1 MKKYIIF
8 FSIVSLI
15 ITTSIVKSSTRQLE
29 KNIFTLEEEVKILE
43 EKFNF
48 LILENDYLTTPERLI
63 RLKEKIFKDQ
73 FFPIDPR
80 DIKKIENNAK
90 SVVTEVKIVLD
101 KVSLIDLFVKSKIFK
116 SLYFLRL
123 SRTLSKITTVSFIE

>member
-43 EKFNF
+43 EKFDF
-48 LILENDYLTTPERLI
+48 LLLENDYLTTPERLI
-63 RLKEKIFKDQ
+63 GLKEKMFKDK
-73 FFPIDPR
+73 FIPIDPK
-80 DIKKIENNAK
+80 DIKK
-90 SVVTEVKIVLD
+90 LD
-101 KVSLIDLFVKSKIFK
+101 
-116 SLYFLRL
+116 
-123 SRTLSKITTVSFIE
+123 TNE

>member
-43 EKFNF
+43 EKYDF
-48 LILENDYLTTPERLI
+48 LLLENNYLTTPERLI
-63 RLKEKIFKDQ
+63 GLKEKIFKNK
-73 FFPIDPR
+73 FFPINPK
-80 DIKKIENNAK
+80 DIKNININE
-90 SVVTEVKIVLD
+90 
-101 KVSLIDLFVKSKIFK
+101 
-116 SLYFLRL
+116 
-123 SRTLSKITTVSFIE
+123 

>member
-8 FSIVSLI
+8 FCIVCLI

-29 KNIFTLEEEVKILE
+29 KNIFILEEEVKILE

-48 LILENDYLTTPERLI
+48 LILENDYLTSPERLI

-80 DIKKIENNAK
+80 DIEKIDNN
-90 SVVTEVKIVLD
+90 E
-101 KVSLIDLFVKSKIFK
+101 
-116 SLYFLRL
+116 
-123 SRTLSKITTVSFIE
+123 

>member
-29 KNIFTLEEEVKILE
+29 KNIFILEEEVKILE

-48 LILENDYLTTPERLI
+48 LLLENDYLTTPERLI
-63 RLKEKIFKDQ
+63 GLKEKIFKDK
-73 FFPIDPR
+73 FFPIDPK
-80 DIKKIENNAK
+80 DIKKIDNN
-90 SVVTEVKIVLD
+90 E
-101 KVSLIDLFVKSKIFK
+101 
-116 SLYFLRL
+116 
-123 SRTLSKITTVSFIE
+123 

>member
-1 MKKYIIF
+1 MKKYIILF
-8 FSIVSLI
+8 GIIFLI

-29 KNIFTLEEEVKILE
+29 KNIFALEEEVKILE

-80 DIKKIENNAK
+80 DIKKIDNNEK
-90 SVVTEVKIVLD
+90 K
-101 KVSLIDLFVKSKIFK
+101 
-116 SLYFLRL
+116 
-123 SRTLSKITTVSFIE
+123 